1 MAHDLKPFEKEVRE
15 AFERH
20 GVSALIHAT
29 DRSNLDSIKATGG
42 LYSWAGCNQ
51 RGIVIP
57 KPGGDDGSRRSDV
70 RRGLEHFVRTSFNK
84 NQPQVWVWR
93 VLRGRFSS
101 PVYLEIDPVVALW
114 QSTVYSDENAIA
126 AAASVG
132 GDVEHF
138 SAIRLDIA
146 AAARWNGPTEKRY
159 YQAEV
164 MVRDFIPAELILNLG
179 AV

>member
-1 MAHDLKPFEKEVRE
+1 MAHDLKPFEIEVRE

-20 GVSALIHAT
+20 NVGALIHAT
-29 DRSNLDSIKATGG
+29 DRANLDSITANGG
-42 LYSWAGCNQ
+42 LYSWAGCEQ
-51 RGIVIP
+51 RGIVIS
-57 KPGGDDGSRRSDV
+57 KPGGDDGSRRSDL

-93 VLRGRFSS
+93 FLRGRFTS

-114 QSTVYSDENAIA
+114 QSTLYSDENAIA
-126 AAASVG
+126 GTASVG

-138 SAIRLDIA
+138 RALRLGVA
-146 AAARWNGPTEKRY
+146 TAARWNGPTEKRY

-179 AV
+179 AM